1 MLFSSCVRIPGNEHK
16 DTLRGASEDGRPPA
30 PCAEGAGNKGG
41 QRYFKE
47 QVLMMAND
55 DEGRSRGV
63 EMLVGKWEGTGGF
76 GPKAH

>member
-1 MLFSSCVRIPGNEHK
+1 
-16 DTLRGASEDGRPPA
+16 
-30 PCAEGAGNKGG
+30 
-41 QRYFKE
+41 
-47 QVLMMAND
+47 MMAND